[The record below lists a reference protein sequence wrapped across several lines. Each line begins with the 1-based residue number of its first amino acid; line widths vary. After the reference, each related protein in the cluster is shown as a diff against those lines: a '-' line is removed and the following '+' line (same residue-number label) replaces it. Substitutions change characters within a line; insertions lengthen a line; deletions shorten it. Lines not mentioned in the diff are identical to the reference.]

1 MLVCFIILH
10 PHLRSSNYTSPKDS
24 STLGH
29 LQWIV
34 RHSCTAAW
42 SRSRCHSEGQRRSH
56 ACSRCCCQRT
66 LEHPCCSHGARGRR
80 CTLNWTLQMYLCLF
94 IYQVFS
100 LHLLYF
106 GWICLFPPLIFL
118 SLDPGASWP
127 SADRYNLSSY
137 WTSDNSVTRCMCC
150 EKGVFSFFSRRYEH
164 IYIYA
169 CIVV

>member
-1 MLVCFIILH
+1 MLEHVLLSRHTDTLSSILLIYILSCTLSLSIYLSLSLFLFLYLYLLSSFFT
-10 PHLRSSNYTSPKDS
+10 PPCISSHLHTSNHTSPKDS

-106 GWICLFPPLIFL
+106 G
-118 SLDPGASWP
+118 
-127 SADRYNLSSY
+127 
-137 WTSDNSVTRCMCC
+137 
-150 EKGVFSFFSRRYEH
+150 
-164 IYIYA
+164 
-169 CIVV
+169 